1 MDQEQFNSIV
11 AQLRGLNSSGI
22 LNTSDLSILQ
32 NAILGVLTDTYT
44 PAYIGKTPEQLMAD
58 YAPNFFNA
66 DQTNDPILK
75 DVASDISKGY
85 DLWTIKQNLK
95 AVLQNDPNITSGS
108 AEVDDYLN
116 QAELYYREW
125 NAYQKAQR
133 EDTQLKIENDPF
145 RKSGLP
151 GFDERYQ
158 AIDVYGDAF
167 KKLAKDYA
175 AQPYESKQKKYPPG
189 QKPGSPIVDKT
200 QPIPAYTP
208 KLTKVNAPEE
218 YVKTAEKNVSEKADE
233 LTKAKK
239 AFDEFVAK
247 NPDTYDL
254 EYQSLLDALDAA
266 RQRYSENVADTVGF
280 VGAPNTKEFK
290 TSDMIEALAKR
301 QAQQETQKNV
311 PRRYAQGSTVPMS
324 TVPFDE
330 AKARLAGNTP
340 ERMARVAEAMVA
352 LLQPRVDASGATPL
366 KDALMKRG
374 IFSAAAAI
382 PKSSGASKNYT
393 VKGSKVVKLGK

>member
-1 MDQEQFNSIV
+1 
-11 AQLRGLNSSGI
+11 
-22 LNTSDLSILQ
+22 
-32 NAILGVLTDTYT
+32 
-44 PAYIGKTPEQLMAD
+44 MAD

-85 DLWTIKQNLK
+85 DLQTIKQNLK

-108 AEVDDYLN
+108 AEVNDYLN

-133 EDTQLKIENDPF
+133 EDTQSKIENDPF
-145 RKSGLP
+145 RKMGLP

-158 AIDVYGDAF
+158 AVDVYKGAF
-167 KKLAKDYA
+167 EKLAKDYA
-175 AQPYESKQKKYPPG
+175 AQPYKSKQKKYPPG
-189 QKPGSPIVDKT
+189 QMPGSPITDRT
-200 QPIPAYTP
+200 QPVSAYNP

-218 YVKTAEKNVSEKADE
+218 YVKTAEKNVAEKADE
-233 LTKAKK
+233 LTKAEK
-239 AFDEFVAK
+239 AFNKFVAE

-254 EYQSLLDALDAA
+254 EYQTLLDARDAA
-266 RQRYSENVADTVGF
+266 RQRYAENVTDTVGF

-311 PRRYAQGSTVPMS
+311 PRRYAQGSTRPMS

-340 ERMARVAEAMVA
+340 ERMARVAQAMVA

-366 KDALMKRG
+366 KDALAQRG
-374 IFSAAAAI
+374 IFGAAAAI

-393 VKGSKVVKLGK
+393 VKGSEIVKLGK

>member
-1 MDQEQFNSIV
+1 MDQEQFDSIV

-158 AIDVYGDAF
+158 AVDVYADAF
-167 KKLAKDYA
+167 QKLAKDYA
-175 AQPYESKQKKYPPG
+175 ARPYESKQKKYPPG
-189 QKPGSPIVDKT
+189 QKPGGPIVDKT
-200 QPIPAYTP
+200 QPIPVYTP
-208 KLTKVNAPEE
+208 KATKVNAPEE
-218 YVKTAEKNVSEKADE
+218 YVKTAEKNVAEKSNE
-233 LTKAKK
+233 LIKAKN
-239 AFDEFVAK
+239 AFDNSSAF
-247 NPDTYDL
+247 
-254 EYQSLLDALDAA
+254 
-266 RQRYSENVADTVGF
+266 SETF
-280 VGAPNTKEFK
+280 
-290 TSDMIEALAKR
+290 
-301 QAQQETQKNV
+301 
-311 PRRYAQGSTVPMS
+311 
-324 TVPFDE
+324 
-330 AKARLAGNTP
+330 
-340 ERMARVAEAMVA
+340 
-352 LLQPRVDASGATPL
+352 
-366 KDALMKRG
+366 
-374 IFSAAAAI
+374 FSAVFTY
-382 PKSSGASKNYT
+382 SSGALTFVSFG
-393 VKGSKVVKLGK
+393 V

>member
-1 MDQEQFNSIV
+1 MDQEQFDSIV

-22 LNTSDLSILQ
+22 LNTSDLSILS

-108 AEVDDYLN
+108 AEVNDYLN

-133 EDTQLKIENDPF
+133 EDTQSKIENDPF
-145 RKSGLP
+145 RKMGLP

-158 AIDVYGDAF
+158 AVDVYKGAF
-167 KKLAKDYA
+167 EKLAKDYA
-175 AQPYESKQKKYPPG
+175 AQPYKSKQKKYPPG
-189 QKPGSPIVDKT
+189 QMPGSPITDRT
-200 QPIPAYTP
+200 QPVSAYNP

-218 YVKTAEKNVSEKADE
+218 YVKTAEKNVAEKADE
-233 LTKAKK
+233 LTKAEK
-239 AFDEFVAK
+239 AFNKFVAE

-254 EYQSLLDALDAA
+254 EYQTLLDARDAA
-266 RQRYSENVADTVGF
+266 RQRYAENVTDTVGF

-311 PRRYAQGSTVPMS
+311 PRRYAQGSTRPMS

-340 ERMARVAEAMVA
+340 ERMARVAQAMVA

-366 KDALMKRG
+366 KDALAQRG
-374 IFSAAAAI
+374 IFGAAAAI

-393 VKGSKVVKLGK
+393 VKGSEIVKLGK